1 MAGTREGTQSA
12 GTLGIL
18 LKQAVASGLVTD
30 ERHTLLLRTEKGV
43 KHIWWG
49 RH

>member
-30 ERHTLLLRTEKGV
+30 KRHTLLLQTEKGV
-43 KHIWWG
+43 NLVWWG
-49 RH
+49 LH